1 MTVIVNPEAVIWVLN
16 IGHGPW
22 TVREIAE
29 TLRGALPADH
39 YFSAVKRCLNWLVET
54 RKVEQFDHS
63 GPNGAHCYALVK
75 GGEA

>member
-1 MTVIVNPEAVIWVLN
+1 MTVIVSHTSVIDVLN

-29 TLRGALPADH
+29 TLRGALPAEH

-54 RKVEQFDHS
+54 GKVEQFDHS
-63 GPNGAHCYALVK
+63 GPNRAHCYALAER
-75 GGEA
+75 GET